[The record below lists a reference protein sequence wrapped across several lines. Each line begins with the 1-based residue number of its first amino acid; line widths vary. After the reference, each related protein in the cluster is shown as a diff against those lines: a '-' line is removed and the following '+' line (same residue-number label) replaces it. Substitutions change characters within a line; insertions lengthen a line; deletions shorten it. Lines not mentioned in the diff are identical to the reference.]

1 MEKKNNTRV
10 EFRKGVK
17 IAFADKAAWTEK
29 DLEKARKIM
38 SNNPD
43 KINGLSDNAWENI
56 LHYMACC
63 HFLSVK
69 NCCLE
74 RILQDYGVGFM
85 GINDDPGVDIHSM
98 LMPFRKLTNPELCI
112 FYKALRKYKGAV
124 LKRFTDENTR
134 ENLNGKEKSRF
145 DSLTSSWL
153 IMGEGYPCM

>member
-1 MEKKNNTRV
+1 
-10 EFRKGVK
+10 
-17 IAFADKAAWTEK
+17 
-29 DLEKARKIM
+29 
-38 SNNPD
+38 
-43 KINGLSDNAWENI
+43 
-56 LHYMACC
+56 
-63 HFLSVK
+63 
-69 NCCLE
+69 
-74 RILQDYGVGFM
+74 M